1 VVVDLS
7 EKHPDNLYPYWDSF
21 IGLLSSKY
29 RILTWNVMAIIAN
42 LTVVDFE
49 RKFDEVFNKQY
60 SYLGSKYMV
69 TVSNVAVNSAKIAVN
84 KPY

>member
-1 VVVDLS
+1 MVDLS